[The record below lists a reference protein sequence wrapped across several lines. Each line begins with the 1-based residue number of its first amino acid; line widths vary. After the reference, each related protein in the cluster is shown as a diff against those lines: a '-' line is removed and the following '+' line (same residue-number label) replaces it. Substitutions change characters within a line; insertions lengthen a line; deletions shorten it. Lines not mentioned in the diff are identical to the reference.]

1 MITIY
6 TNETCPY
13 CKAIKEQLDNNKI
26 EYNER
31 LTKDWSSNWQSITA
45 LTGMPTVPTIEYMNE
60 YFVPGRDF
68 QNPQQLMNILET
80 FKNSDSFIN
89 DYDYPK
95 RTLERIK
102 TLNFNINTAFGR
114 MDKLLKQI
122 ETKIN
127 TDEHEST
134 D

>member
-13 CKAIKEQLDNNKI
+13 CKAIKEELNKANI
-26 EYNER
+26 EFNER
-31 LTKDWSSNWQSITA
+31 LTKDWLSNWQSINN

-68 QNPQQLMNILET
+68 QNPQQLMNILKT
-80 FKNSDSFIN
+80 FESN
-89 DYDYPK
+89 DYDYSK
-95 RTLERIK
+95 RSLERIK
-102 TLNFNINTAFGR
+102 TLNFHINIAFGKL
-114 MDKLLKQI
+114 DKLLREI

-127 TDEHEST
+127 KDEHKST
-134 D
+134 N